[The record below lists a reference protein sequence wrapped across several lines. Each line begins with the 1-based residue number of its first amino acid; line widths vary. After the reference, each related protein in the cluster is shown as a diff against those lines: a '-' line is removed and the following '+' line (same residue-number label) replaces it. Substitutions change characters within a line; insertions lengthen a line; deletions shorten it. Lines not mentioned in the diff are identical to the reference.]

1 VVGEQVKYLTTA
13 QCIRGNAYRLE
24 AKGLWQIDHDLDGH
38 AKRSFHKALRYH
50 HRADALEVKTLPD
63 SFLYAIDAFL
73 MSIANRILEGNT
85 QRPAA

>member
-1 VVGEQVKYLTTA
+1 VVGEQVKYFTTA

-24 AKGLWQIDHDLDGH
+24 AKGLWQTDHDLDEH
-38 AKRSFHKALRYH
+38 AKRSFQKAARDHY
-50 HRADALEVKTLPD
+50 RADALEAKTLPD
-63 SFLYAIDAFL
+63 SFLHGIDAFL